1 MEALVPTHHLSL
13 RREADTLE
21 RLDAESRQIGV
32 SRSQLVKTLLEEGLR
47 LAAHP
52 GIVFRSGP
60 AGRPP
65 GLAGGPDVWEVVRVF
80 LGVEAQGDEAVRQ
93 VAVLTSLT
101 AEQVRIALGY
111 YADYRDEIDDWIQRV
126 DAEAAR
132 AEAAWQRAQD
142 LLRR

>member
-1 MEALVPTHHLSL
+1 
-13 RREADTLE
+13 
-21 RLDAESRQIGV
+21 
-32 SRSQLVKTLLEEGLR
+32 
-47 LAAHP
+47 
-52 GIVFRSGP
+52 
-60 AGRPP
+60 
-65 GLAGGPDVWEVVRVF
+65 VVRVF